1 MDLAERPLD
10 VVLVDRRDT
19 VAAGLGCPGLD
30 PVVDAG
36 DLSGRTEHD
45 ALVVELGGNQP
56 PARVLL
62 AHEHVGRNPDIVV
75 VGRIGVVG
83 AVGEDDGR
91 PGVARIL
98 GIDDK
103 DRNPFV
109 LSGFRVGPARQPD
122 VVGVVAAGRPDLLAI
137 DDVLVTMADCRGP
150 QRGKVGA
157 GLRLRVADGEVHLAG
172 QDRRK
177 ELLLLQLGAIG
188 LQCRADGL
196 QGDRGK
202 RHFGTRRL
210 IDEDLLLDRT
220 KA

>member
-1 MDLAERPLD
+1 
-10 VVLVDRRDT
+10 
-19 VAAGLGCPGLD
+19 
-30 PVVDAG
+30 
-36 DLSGRTEHD
+36 
-45 ALVVELGGNQP
+45 
-56 PARVLL
+56 
-62 AHEHVGRNPDIVV
+62 
-75 VGRIGVVG
+75 
-83 AVGEDDGR
+83 
-91 PGVARIL
+91 
-98 GIDDK
+98 
-103 DRNPFV
+103 
-109 LSGFRVGPARQPD
+109 
-122 VVGVVAAGRPDLLAI
+122 
-137 DDVLVTMADCRGP
+137 MADCRGP

-202 RHFGTRRL
+202 RHLGTRRL